1 MEYYKNF
8 LRKELAG
15 YFAEVLIHDRLT
27 HIKKIISESAK
38 DVNYKEIKEE

>member
-1 MEYYKNF
+1 MDKYKIL

-15 YFAEVLIHDRLT
+15 YFAEALIHDRLT
-27 HIKKIISESAK
+27 HIKDIISESAK